1 MRRCRIQAA
10 HHEKFRTPD
19 HAQSE
24 HCPEGQRPKQRDNP
38 EGRKGTAI
46 LLDVK
51 DGVIGKVRGPRA
63 VGAAHHYGRRPIK
76 NNTEAASPGNVGPS
90 SRGRLRKGV
99 LIIWIMVA
107 IAIVA
112 FWSGV
117 GLLVL

>member
-51 DGVIGKVRGPRA
+51 DGVIGKERGPRA
-63 VGAAHHYGRRPIK
+63 SGRLMTTDGDPIK
-76 NNTEAASPGNVGPS
+76 NNTEAASPGNVGRS
-90 SRGRLRKGV
+90 STGRFRKGV

-107 IAIVA
+107 IAIVT
-112 FWSGV
+112 SRRHP
-117 GLLVL
+117 LSEN